1 MTVWLSTMQ
10 FNIRM
15 IHSFLNPLLS
25 KCGHPHHHYFGEKVQ
40 LQGWKDIFDGAF
52 ANDPNLSSD
61 KSLEQLEY
69 ENDDTMTAPP
79 PSQRTE
85 VQQRWWDAQQQ
96 SSQSSSSAKP
106 LEASMNL
113 DDTCWNIDMYLT
125 GIPDFDPNNSL
136 YGAKVNISN
145 RNRQDEASG
154 FALGTDGVTAD
165 MDPTTNIVLQ
175 FQSDGTCVILKGS
188 ALTNADDEEEEPQKG
203 TWQWLPPDTTN
214 NNNKRMNTI
223 VFCIPVEG
231 YCRTVTTKGTIQ
243 NVSWSDREQVSTKTS
258 ATYSIPKGDLYG
270 QIRIDYGSKPGT
282 LAMINSIDKKQPYGL
297 LYVEKPMGPFGLT
310 TKTVPC
316 GKFIGTMELDD

>member
-1 MTVWLSTMQ
+1 MMVWLSTMQ
-10 FNIRM
+10 FNIPM
-15 IHSFLNPLLS
+15 IHSFLSPLLS
-25 KCGHPHHHYFGEKVQ
+25 KCKHNSFVAGDKASIRLH
-40 LQGWKDIFDGAF
+40 GWKDLFDGAF

-69 ENDDTMTAPP
+69 ENDDKMNPITA

-96 SSQSSSSAKP
+96 ASSSSSSSKP

-113 DDTCWNIDMYLT
+113 DDTCWSIDMYLT

-165 MDPTTNIVLQ
+165 ANPTTNILLQ
-175 FQSDGTCVILKGS
+175 FQSDGTCVILRGS
-188 ALTNADDEEEEPQKG
+188 AFTNADDDDDEQRKG
-203 TWQWLPPDTTN
+203 SWQWLPPD
-214 NNNKRMNTI
+214 NNNKRINTI

-258 ATYSIPKGDLYG
+258 ATYSVPKGDLYG

-282 LAMINSIDKKQPYGL
+282 LAMINAIDKKQPYGL

-316 GKFIGTMELDD
+316 GKFTGTMEVDN